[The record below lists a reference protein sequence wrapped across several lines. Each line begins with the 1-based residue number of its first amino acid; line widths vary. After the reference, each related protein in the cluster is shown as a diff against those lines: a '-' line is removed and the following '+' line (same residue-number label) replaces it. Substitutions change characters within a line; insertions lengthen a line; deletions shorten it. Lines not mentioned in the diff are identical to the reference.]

1 MNGPLW
7 PHFHLWITLSVN
19 LISAWLIYFP
29 ETIGNFTSATLQRG
43 RIEVYQIE
51 QKHVIKIPYL
61 QRAKFQMH
69 DLQNALAAFVTF
81 ITGPEWLVIIQTV

>member
-7 PHFHLWITLSVN
+7 PPFHLWLTLSVN
-19 LISAWLIYFP
+19 LISVWLIYFP
-29 ETIGNFTSATLQRG
+29 ETIGNFTSATLRRG

-61 QRAKFQMH
+61 WRANFQMQG
-69 DLQNALAAFVTF
+69 LQNELAAFVTF
-81 ITGPEWLVIIQTV
+81 ITGPKWLVIIQAV

>member
-7 PHFHLWITLSVN
+7 PHFHLWLTLSVN
-19 LISAWLIYFP
+19 LISVWLIYFP

-61 QRAKFQMH
+61 RRAKIQMQG
-69 DLQNALAAFVTF
+69 LQNELAAFVTF
-81 ITGPEWLVIIQTV
+81 ITGPKWRVIIQAV